1 MSAYPAEPQILL
13 LVILDRD
20 RVNPNRD

>member
-13 LVILDRD
+13 LVILDQD